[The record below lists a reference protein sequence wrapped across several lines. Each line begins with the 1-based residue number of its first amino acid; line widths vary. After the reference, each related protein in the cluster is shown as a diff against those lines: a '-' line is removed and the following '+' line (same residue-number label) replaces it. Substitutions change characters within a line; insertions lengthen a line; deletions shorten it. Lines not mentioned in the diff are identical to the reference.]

1 MRATYELELL
11 ALLSTSGLFAFL
23 TAMARVEVLKIVYR
37 FATLMTLIAFVGI
50 AIAAANAYGLS
61 TAVLTAILLLFLIVF
76 IFEVL
81 LLIIELFSPLLAQKI
96 TRRFKLLDG
105 LND

>member
-37 FATLMTLIAFVGI
+37 FATLMTLIAFIGI
-50 AIAAANAYGLS
+50 AIVAASSYGLS

-76 IFEVL
+76 IIEVL
-81 LLIIELFSPLLAQKI
+81 LLIIELFFPLFAQKAAQ
-96 TRRFKLLDG
+96 RFKLLDG